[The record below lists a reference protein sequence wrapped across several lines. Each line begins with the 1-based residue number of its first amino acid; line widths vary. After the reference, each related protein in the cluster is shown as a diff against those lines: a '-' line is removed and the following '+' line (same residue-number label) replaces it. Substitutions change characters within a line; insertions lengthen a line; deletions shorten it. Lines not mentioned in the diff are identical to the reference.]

1 MRILT
6 FTSIFPNSMDSTHGI
21 FIYQRSRHLARRPG
35 NDVVAVSPLPYF
47 PRWLN
52 ARRWRAAGQLPDQE
66 IVGGLQV
73 HHPRYPLVPK
83 ISMPLHAIFMFLG
96 SLRCVAAVNREAK
109 IDCID
114 AHFVY
119 PDGLAAVLLGRYF
132 DVPVVVSARGTDINL
147 FPSFRLI
154 KPMIRWT
161 LKHADGVIAVSAA
174 LREAMVGLGCSKD
187 MIHLIPN
194 AVDTER
200 FRLIP
205 VREAKQRLNV
215 PEDGPLLVS
224 VGSLI
229 PSKGHQL
236 TIRAVEQIRDQF
248 PSLRLYIIGEGP
260 YRAELE
266 RLIKSLNLQD
276 RVYVLGKR
284 PNEELPFWFAAAS
297 LSCLA
302 SSREG
307 WPNAVTESLACGT
320 PVVATRVGGIPEI
333 VNKPELGT
341 LVEQTSESIA
351 AGIMQVLR
359 SNWDRGAISREA
371 SARTWETVAMEV
383 EEVLSASLKLREA
396 RLKKSGAKDSENWG

>member
-1 MRILT
+1 
-6 FTSIFPNSMDSTHGI
+6 
-21 FIYQRSRHLARRPG
+21 
-35 NDVVAVSPLPYF
+35 
-47 PRWLN
+47 
-52 ARRWRAAGQLPDQE
+52 
-66 IVGGLQV
+66 
-73 HHPRYPLVPK
+73 
-83 ISMPLHAIFMFLG
+83 
-96 SLRCVAAVNREAK
+96 
-109 IDCID
+109 
-114 AHFVY
+114 
-119 PDGLAAVLLGRYF
+119 
-132 DVPVVVSARGTDINL
+132 
-147 FPSFRLI
+147 
-154 KPMIRWT
+154 MIRWT

-248 PSLRLYIIGEGP
+248 PSLRLYIIGEGR

-396 RLKKSGAKDSENWG
+396 RLKKSGAKDSENRG

>member
-1 MRILT
+1 
-6 FTSIFPNSMDSTHGI
+6 
-21 FIYQRSRHLARRPG
+21 
-35 NDVVAVSPLPYF
+35 
-47 PRWLN
+47 
-52 ARRWRAAGQLPDQE
+52 
-66 IVGGLQV
+66 
-73 HHPRYPLVPK
+73 
-83 ISMPLHAIFMFLG
+83 
-96 SLRCVAAVNREAK
+96 
-109 IDCID
+109 
-114 AHFVY
+114 
-119 PDGLAAVLLGRYF
+119 
-132 DVPVVVSARGTDINL
+132 
-147 FPSFRLI
+147 
-154 KPMIRWT
+154 
-161 LKHADGVIAVSAA
+161 
-174 LREAMVGLGCSKD
+174 
-187 MIHLIPN
+187 
-194 AVDTER
+194 
-200 FRLIP
+200 
-205 VREAKQRLNV
+205 
-215 PEDGPLLVS
+215 
-224 VGSLI
+224 
-229 PSKGHQL
+229 L

-248 PSLRLYIIGEGP
+248 PSLRLYIIGEGR

-396 RLKKSGAKDSENWG
+396 RLKKSGAKDSENRG